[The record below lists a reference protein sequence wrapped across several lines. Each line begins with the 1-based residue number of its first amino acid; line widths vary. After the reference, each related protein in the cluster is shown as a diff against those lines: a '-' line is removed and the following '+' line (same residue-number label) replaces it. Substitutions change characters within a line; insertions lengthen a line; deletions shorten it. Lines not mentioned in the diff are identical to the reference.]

1 MKSKIETMSIQE
13 LKNSV
18 LLNRDDDEAFY
29 LLADRLEA
37 NEHESELYPVPDTS
51 ENIALMETV
60 LRSHIGQLEQN
71 KNL

>member
-1 MKSKIETMSIQE
+1 MKPKFETMSIQE
-13 LKNSV
+13 LKNYV

-37 NEHESELYPVPDTS
+37 SKDESELYPVPDTL
-51 ENIALMETV
+51 ENIALMKTA

-71 KNL
+71 KNI